1 MTCKEVS
8 TLIARGELAEASFTR
23 RLAVRVHLAMCRHCR
38 AFQRQLEAI
47 SAAAR
52 SRTVEQEP
60 GREFEA
66 RLIRRLRDDGRR
78 RD

>member
-8 TLIARGELAEASFTR
+8 TLVARGELAEVSFAR
-23 RLAVRVHLAMCRHCR
+23 RLAVRLHLAMCRQCR

-52 SRTVEQEP
+52 AQAAAPDP
-60 GREFEA
+60 GQDFEA
-66 RLIRRLRDDGRR
+66 RLTRRMANGDPRSE
-78 RD
+78 